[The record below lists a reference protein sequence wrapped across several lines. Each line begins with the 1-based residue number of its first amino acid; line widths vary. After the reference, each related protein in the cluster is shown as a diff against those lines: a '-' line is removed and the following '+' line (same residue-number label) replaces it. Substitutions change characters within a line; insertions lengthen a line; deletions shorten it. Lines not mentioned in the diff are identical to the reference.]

1 MSEYSYFESLVLS
14 LFAGVFPII
23 YFGLMVLMVASLWVL
38 FSKAGE
44 PGWAALIPI
53 YNTYTMLKI
62 AGRPWYWLLLYLV
75 PLVNI
80 VIGIIALNDFLKAYG
95 KGGVGSFL
103 LTILFPIIYLPYLAF
118 SSSVQYV
125 GQ

>member
-1 MSEYSYFESLVLS
+1 MSEYSYLESVGLGI
-14 LFAGVFPII
+14 FTGVFPII
-23 YFGLMVLMVASLWVL
+23 YLGLLVLFLASLWVL

-53 YNTYTMLKI
+53 YNFYTMLKI
-62 AGRPWYWLLLYLV
+62 AGRPWYWLLLYII
-75 PLVNI
+75 PFVNI

-103 LTILFPIIYLPYLAF
+103 LAVLFPIIYLPYLAF
-118 SSSVQYV
+118 SSNVQYV